1 MKTENMNIL
10 EHTLQG
16 SLKLDNFY
24 FYKTARL
31 IFLRL
36 KSVGPLCIL
45 HIPQSH
51 SHAQFIFSQEDQN
64 VGFVHLFVEVQLTF
78 V

>member
-1 MKTENMNIL
+1 MKTENMNIF

-16 SLKLDNFY
+16 SLNLDNFY

-31 IFLRL
+31 IFLSL
-36 KSVGPLCIL
+36 NSVVLMYILCT
-45 HIPQSH
+45 PQSY
-51 SHAQFIFSQEDQN
+51 SHAQFVFSHEDQN
-64 VGFVHLFVEVQLTF
+64 VGFVHFSVEVQLTF

>member
-1 MKTENMNIL
+1 MKTENVHIL

-16 SLKLDNFY
+16 SLKLDDFY

-36 KSVGPLCIL
+36 NSVVPMCIL
-45 HIPQSH
+45 CTPQSH
-51 SHAQFIFSQEDQN
+51 SHAQFVFSHEHQN